1 MQFKTFQACN
11 CPLAGYDEQF
21 QLMAWGGDE
30 GIKLNL
36 STTKTKLD
44 YKKYQWKSHHL
55 SWPKKYVEHLL

>member
-11 CPLAGYDEQF
+11 CPLAGYDEPF

-36 STTKTKLD
+36 STTKTKSD
-44 YKKYQWKSHHL
+44 YKKYQW
-55 SWPKKYVEHLL
+55 W